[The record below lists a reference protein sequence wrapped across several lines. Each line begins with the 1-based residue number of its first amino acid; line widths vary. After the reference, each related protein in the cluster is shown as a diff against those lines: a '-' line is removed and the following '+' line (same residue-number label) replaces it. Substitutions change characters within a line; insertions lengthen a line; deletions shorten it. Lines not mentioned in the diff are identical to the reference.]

1 MNFDSDSKS
10 LFSKLPFDLIREIL
24 LFDSHFVIR
33 SNKRLVFID
42 KISKKDCRFKLYDSV
57 PKVVELGPNSFSVI
71 ISFPNKKC
79 ILRHYLRPS
88 QIWEYSYVLYAKD
101 PHSNITNII
110 PDSMIYIPRY
120 LGTLN

>member
-1 MNFDSDSKS
+1 MNSKSSKS

-24 LFDSHFVIR
+24 LFDNHFVLR
-33 SNKRLVFID
+33 PNKRLVFID
-42 KISKKDCRFKLYDSV
+42 KIPKNDFRFNLYNSV
-57 PKVVELGPNSFSVI
+57 PKVEELGPNSYRVI

-88 QIWEYSYVLYAKD
+88 HIWEYSFVLYGKD
-101 PHSNITNII
+101 AHSNILNII

-120 LGTLN
+120 LPLEL